1 VSVDQTTTPE
11 PPRAT
16 IPSEEPGL
24 FVDNLTAGYGGLPA
38 VRDLTF
44 RCGPGEVLAMI
55 GPNGA
60 GKTTCLS
67 ALVGL
72 VKPMGGD
79 VRMWGESVS
88 GLPTYKMARHGMA
101 LIPSDRGVFPHLT
114 VAEHLLLATR
124 SSARK
129 LREDTALDTE
139 QTLELLPALRRRI
152 NSRASNLSGGERQ
165 MLAIAK
171 AVMLG
176 PKVLLV
182 DELSLG
188 LAPKLVQD
196 ILPVIRRIADSSG
209 AAVILVEQHYELGLA
224 IADRCVVLSH
234 GEMAFEGSAKD
245 VLGQRDKVESVYMAR
260 KAARES

>member
-1 VSVDQTTTPE
+1 VT
-11 PPRAT
+11 
-16 IPSEEPGL
+16 
-24 FVDNLTAGYGGLPA
+24 VDNAAIMTPAGADGTAAGGLVVDGLTAGYGGLPA
-38 VRDLTF
+38 IRNMSF
-44 RCGPGEVLAMI
+44 KCPPGEVLAMI

-72 VKPMGGD
+72 VRPMAGD
-79 VRMWGESVS
+79 VQVWGESIC
-88 GLPTYKMARHGMA
+88 GLPTHRVARHGVA

-114 VAEHLLLATR
+114 VADHLRLAMK
-124 SSARK
+124 SAARK
-129 LREDTALDTE
+129 QRADTAMDTDAA
-139 QTLELLPALRRRI
+139 LALLPSLKRRI
-152 NSRASNLSGGERQ
+152 ASRASDLSGGERQ

-176 PKVLLV
+176 PRVLLV

-196 ILPVIRRIADSSG
+196 ILPVIRQIADAG
-209 AAVILVEQHYELGLA
+209 GTAVVLVEQHYELGLA

-234 GEMAFEGSAKD
+234 GEVAFEGSASEIR
-245 VLGQRDKVESVYMAR
+245 GQRDKVEAIYLAR
-260 KAARES
+260 RHEHL

>member
-1 VSVDQTTTPE
+1 VTLDHTATVTP
-11 PPRAT
+11 AGADGGAHG
-16 IPSEEPGL
+16 GL
-24 FVDNLTAGYGGLPA
+24 IVEDLTAGYGGLPA
-38 VRDLTF
+38 IRNLSFT
-44 RCGPGEVLAMI
+44 CGPGEVLAMI

-72 VKPMGGD
+72 VRPMAGD
-79 VRMWGESVS
+79 VQVWGESIC
-88 GLPTYKMARHGMA
+88 GLPTHRVARHGVA

-114 VAEHLLLATR
+114 VADHLRLAMR

-129 LREDTALDTE
+129 PRADTAMDTDAA
-139 QTLELLPALRRRI
+139 LALLPSLKRRI
-152 NSRASNLSGGERQ
+152 NSRASDLSGGERQ

-176 PKVLLV
+176 PRVLLV

-196 ILPVIRRIADSSG
+196 ILPVIRQIADSG
-209 AAVILVEQHYELGLA
+209 GTAVVLVEQHYELGLA

-234 GEMAFEGSAKD
+234 GEVAFEGSASEIR
-245 VLGQRDKVESVYMAR
+245 GQRDKVEAIYLAR
-260 KAARES
+260 RHERG